1 MPFFIILPSCSYECI
16 DLFAGCGG
24 LSLGFEQ
31 AGFEVCA
38 AFEKWEKA
46 IDIYRKNFNHPV
58 YDTDLT
64 KKRQQFHKF

>member
-1 MPFFIILPSCSYECI
+1 MKCI

-46 IDIYRKNFNHPV
+46 IDI
-58 YDTDLT
+58 L
-64 KKRQQFHKF
+64 